1 MLVSAAMAVPLRKRL
16 KRAVRSA
23 ILRAAAWAL
32 SFLPLRAA
40 LSMGAALGEVAW
52 CLARRDRQLMLEH
65 LAIAFPEASASER
78 QAVARASLVHLG
90 RVALEVLTLP
100 RWGSRL
106 EEYVGI
112 APGGEAAVRRAMA
125 RGRGLV
131 LVAGHIGNWELL
143 ARRLALLI
151 QPNAVVARPN
161 AQAWLNAR
169 MARLRAA
176 GGVKTLW
183 REDRSTGRELIGLFR
198 QGGGLGILIDQDTRV
213 QGVFAPFFGRPAHT
227 PRAAADLALRF
238 GAPVLVATS
247 HRRGPRPG
255 DGHEIEVVEVE
266 YEPAPA
272 DREAEVV
279 RLTAACVAL
288 QEKSIRSHPEEWVWM
303 HRRWK
308 TKPQE
313 GAPKQMECRKALSF
327 PGHSS
332 ETS

>member
-1 MLVSAAMAVPLRKRL
+1 MAVPLRKRL
-16 KRAVRSA
+16 KRALRSA
-23 ILRAAAWAL
+23 VLRPLVWLL

-40 LSMGAALGEVAW
+40 LSVGAAVGEVAW
-52 CLARRDRQLMLEH
+52 LLGRRNRQLMLEH
-65 LAIAFPEASASER
+65 LAIAFPVASASQR
-78 QAVARASLVHLG
+78 AAIARASLANLG
-90 RVALEVLTLP
+90 RVALEIITFP

-106 EEYVGI
+106 EAYVSI

-125 RGRGLV
+125 LGRGLV

-143 ARRLALLI
+143 AQRLALLI
-151 QPNAVVARPN
+151 QPNAVIARAN
-161 AQAWLNAR
+161 AQAWVNAR
-169 MARLRAA
+169 IARLRAS

-183 REDRSTGRELIGLFR
+183 REERSTGRELIALFR

-238 GAPVLVATS
+238 GAPVLVVTS
-247 HRRGPRPG
+247 HRRGPRPS
-255 DGHEIEVVEVE
+255 DGHEIEVAEVE
-266 YEPAPA
+266 YEARPA

-288 QEKSIRSHPEEWVWM
+288 QEMSIRSHPEEWVWM

-308 TKPQE
+308 TEPPSGCIQAS
-313 GAPKQMECRKALSF
+313 GMPKSAELS
-327 PGHSS
+327 G
-332 ETS
+332 T